1 MLTLTA
7 IEKQLLYHLSLNG
20 RMSVT
25 ELGNRLSVSKQR
37 VSYLM
42 KKLSKNGVI
51 IRFHSITNVYTLGK
65 AHYRVFI
72 KLGQIDF
79 PKEKELRR
87 YLMKHPDLAWVIYLD
102 GDFDILLVVWA
113 NNVIDF
119 EKIYDEIMGRYGRY
133 FQEKYFSIVS
143 RIEYLPYSFLDPPHP
158 SESGSLIF
166 GNHFSNYQLGNLDK
180 KILST
185 LNRKGRESFAQISA
199 DLNISIGN
207 LNKRVQKMVQ
217 AGVIIEYHVKI
228 DHRLLSFEYQKV
240 LLKLNDFSPAQLMK
254 LTSFLKGKKAVVYLL
269 KTIGSYDFEFELMSA
284 SNSETFAIIKE
295 LRLTFAHNIKSHHL
309 VVFKDEAKSEDLKL

>member
-42 KKLSKNGVI
+42 KKLSNNGVI

-102 GDFDILLVVWA
+102 GDFDTDNA
-113 NNVIDF
+113 KF
-119 EKIYDEIMGRYGRY
+119 KATAR
-133 FQEKYFSIVS
+133 
-143 RIEYLPYSFLDPPHP
+143 YSFGWTDPKGIY
-158 SESGSLIF
+158 GSP
-166 GNHFSNYQLGNLDK
+166 G
-180 KILST
+180 
-185 LNRKGRESFAQISA
+185 A
-199 DLNISIGN
+199 
-207 LNKRVQKMVQ
+207 
-217 AGVIIEYHVKI
+217 
-228 DHRLLSFEYQKV
+228 
-240 LLKLNDFSPAQLMK
+240 
-254 LTSFLKGKKAVVYLL
+254 
-269 KTIGSYDFEFELMSA
+269 
-284 SNSETFAIIKE
+284 
-295 LRLTFAHNIKSHHL
+295 
-309 VVFKDEAKSEDLKL
+309 